1 VHLLPRWRPLEPE
14 STFVPVVVSIFVCPA
29 LRFICELPFSLVR
42 GFRARAASRARVAST
57 S

>member
-42 GFRARAASRARVAST
+42 GFRARAASRARVTST